1 MKIQVTLVVFV
12 IGIILLFS
20 GIGGIETAETWNIA
34 LQFVIQS
41 LLGLTAIL
49 GSFRIEK
56 ED

>member
-1 MKIQVTLVVFV
+1 MKIQVTIILFV

-20 GIGGIETAETWNIA
+20 GVGGIETAETWNIT

-41 LLGLTAIL
+41 LLGLTLIL

-56 ED
+56 DD

>member
-1 MKIQVTLVVFV
+1 MKIQVTIILFV

-20 GIGGIETAETWNIA
+20 GIGGIETAETWNII
-34 LQFVIQS
+34 LQFIIQS
-41 LLGLTAIL
+41 LLGLTLIL